1 MLPSIPRFH
10 STNPKSTNQRQQD
23 EVGEPKT
30 QEAKSML
37 SWAAIKANHSAIS
50 TRRYRYMKRNG
61 RKKTEKRPRETK
73 IIRLGWGI
81 RRGKTTSLTEIN
93 EALMGE
99 RGTHSIGYTDIP
111 NYTIQHYTWGAR
123 RQTNSYLPD
132 TLCCMYL
139 YVCPW
144 MCFCICICICVPT
157 VAVRRSRQWWWSRRA
172 ACLFAAAEISTPTS
186 IDTRVAISSQGAI
199 YRPHSPAVSLSLS
212 ASPSLSGAAEKMVL
226 YIQISDARPIIWN
239 WYITIKFLMY
249 YVLSILT
256 GLYGI

>member
-1 MLPSIPRFH
+1 
-10 STNPKSTNQRQQD
+10 
-23 EVGEPKT
+23 
-30 QEAKSML
+30 
-37 SWAAIKANHSAIS
+37 
-50 TRRYRYMKRNG
+50 
-61 RKKTEKRPRETK
+61 
-73 IIRLGWGI
+73 
-81 RRGKTTSLTEIN
+81 
-93 EALMGE
+93 MGE

-139 YVCPW
+139 YVCSW

-199 YRPHSPAVSLSLS
+199 YRPHSPAVSLSLCITIFIW
-212 ASPSLSGAAEKMVL
+212 GRRENGVI
-226 YIQISDARPIIWN
+226 YIQISDARPIT
-239 WYITIKFLMY
+239 WYGYDTIKFLMY